1 MIATIPG
8 RDIDISDPPPES
20 APKLVSPA
28 VLFMCSEEAPNGAV
42 INAAG
47 GKYFRAQVF
56 VNQPVELGVD
66 ATFEDL
72 QMQAENLMDMSKA
85 KPRQRAR

>member
-8 RDIDISDPPPES
+8 RDFDVDSPPADS

-28 VLFMCSEEAPNGAV
+28 VLFMASEEAPNGAV

-47 GKYFRAQVF
+47 GRVCRSQVF
-56 VNQPVELGVD
+56 VNDPVEIGVD

-72 QMQAENLMDMSKA
+72 ERESERLMNMGQAHPPKRG
-85 KPRQRAR
+85 P